1 VTLGGKETYRTL
13 SDLYAKDPKNIEAV
27 FKLARKCESR
37 YSMPDKTAELY
48 NQVIALDP
56 EGKTGP
62 ADITYPKV
70 KVPYTEYAVYALGRT
85 TAQGRKPDPAAMHA
99 FIARYPRSPLLKSA
113 YESLGYYYLFM
124 APKPDATKFF
134 EEYSARYPEDPEAL
148 STYASR
154 ILRDKDPVEK
164 GIALAEKAIELGGYY
179 ADPTYS
185 QNLAEFYILKG
196 DKAKAAEVYGKEF
209 IGDRAGSL
217 AYALRSYA
225 EFWVKQGENLESA
238 GEMIEK
244 AMLLSPDAWYF
255 KQTAANVY
263 LKAGQE
269 DRALAAYGPAYAKSV
284 EKDGGQLN
292 GYAWYWYQ
300 KGKNLE
306 NALAAAEKAVALTPR
321 YNVYDTLSRLQFLLK
336 MNSAALASAE
346 KALELAREIV
356 KKNPGFNIKSYED
369 NVKAIKDALAKK

>member
-37 YSMPDKTAELY
+37 CSMPEKTAELY

-56 EGKTGP
+56 EGKAGP

-85 TAQGRKPDPAAMHA
+85 TAQGRKPDPAPMQA
-99 FIARYPRSPLLKSA
+99 FIAKYPQSPLLNSA
-113 YESLGYYYLFM
+113 YQSLGYYYLYQ
-124 APKPDATKFF
+124 APKADAAKFF
-134 EEYSARYPEDPEAL
+134 DDYIARYPAEAEAL
-148 STYASR
+148 NAYAAR
-154 ILRDKDPVEK
+154 ILRDKGPVEK

-179 ADPTYS
+179 ADPEYS
-185 QNLAEFYILKG
+185 QNLAELYVLKG
-196 DKAKAAEVYGKEF
+196 DKAKAGEVYGKDF

-217 AYALRSYA
+217 AYTLRSYA

-238 GEMIEK
+238 AEMVEK
-244 AMLLSPDAWYF
+244 ALLLSPEAWYF
-255 KQTAANVY
+255 KQTAASVY
-263 LKAGQE
+263 LKAGKE

-284 EKDGGQLN
+284 EKDASQLN

-306 NALAAAEKAVALTPR
+306 DALAAAEKSIALTPR
-321 YNVYDTLSRLQFLLK
+321 YNVYDTLARLQFSLK
-336 MNSAALASAE
+336 MNDAALKSAE
-346 KALELAREIV
+346 KALELARERV
-356 KKNPGFNIKSYED
+356 KQYPGFNIKSYED
-369 NVKAIKDALAKK
+369 NVKAIKDALVKT